1 MERSV
6 TGWITCRLAEGHHVE
21 TLRDHLYGWLGAPEP
36 YRREDD
42 PHLSV
47 FGFRL
52 PADRAEAFAAASAEF
67 ADAVGP
73 WEGAVDGYHVWP
85 SARNP
90 MVVTLDVPYPME
102 AITSPLAD
110 LLAAHGGRRRWGPTH
125 PHITLFK
132 GGARGEELQWAQVT
146 AETRDRLNAVSGAE
160 NDYDPPNRLVTP
172 DFDVR
177 LEAPRVA
184 FHGRI

>member
-6 TGWITCRLAEGHHVE
+6 TGWITCRLAEPHRVE
-21 TLRDHLYGWLGAPEP
+21 TLRDHLYGWLGAPDP
-36 YRREDD
+36 YRREDE

-52 PADRAEAFAAASAEF
+52 PADRAAAFEDGAERF

-85 SARNP
+85 STRNP

-102 AITSPLAD
+102 AVASPLAD
-110 LLAAHGGRRRWGPTH
+110 LLSVHGGRRRWGPTH
-125 PHITLFK
+125 PHVTLFK
-132 GGARGEELQWAQVT
+132 GGVPGEELQWAQVPPE
-146 AETRDRLNAVSGAE
+146 ARDRLDAVAGVE
-160 NDYDPPNRLVTP
+160 NGYEPPRRLVAP
-172 DFDVR
+172 DFDIR
-177 LEAPRVA
+177 LEAPRVV
-184 FHGRI
+184 FHGHI